1 MFSFFQIYVACIICM
16 VLVLN
21 TLKVKIFVMPKKH
34 VKTVINKMNINAE
47 YLCLDLL
54 IILLICVLGSN
65 SVRFLLPH

>member
-1 MFSFFQIYVACIICM
+1 MLLCIICM

-21 TLKVKIFVMPKKH
+21 TLKVKIFVMPIKH